1 MCTSDENFCK
11 DTFCELKPIGPN
23 KVLFSAGSN
32 FLKPQKNVYVNF
44 PATVNEIFLE
54 IFQIFEIVFFRIFKI
69 LAFSFIFKRENYTAL
84 ITDQIFRKFMR
95 DFIENPRDHF

>member
-1 MCTSDENFCK
+1 MKFQGKNIKLYKIMCTSDENFCK

-44 PATVNEIFLE
+44 LWRDCKRKLRFLC
-54 IFQIFEIVFFRIFKI
+54 I
-69 LAFSFIFKRENYTAL
+69 LRERERNL
-84 ITDQIFRKFMR
+84 
-95 DFIENPRDHF
+95 N